1 MVVADL
7 MGIITYGVCL
17 GFGSA
22 TVLFILSLMLG
33 LLLSFLKKY

>member
-1 MVVADL
+1 MSISDL
-7 MGIITYGVCL
+7 MSLITYGVCL